1 MKNSERGV
9 EIAKGIR
16 GCSSML
22 FVPIVAIAVGIEV
35 GKRMGW
41 CLGILSFVG
50 AFWLSSV
57 GLRALINRYTS
68 GLTIQDCLIP
78 SILSI
83 LCSIVFLPMKLISA
97 NFFGP
102 AECIFSG
109 ILLSVCL
116 FGYRAGR
123 IKNPYWLTL
132 PFLTFFYE
140 ILPINLPTDLDDM
153 LALTAS
159 TFNSYLA
166 WTKNLAWTKKE
177 DDGLNNE
184 NEEILLLEN
193 DDAVTVDC
201 EEVSPNESMHNKV
214 QRACKHVDSA
224 VAGANTILDTVDA
237 VKGCFERVK
246 KSL

>member
-22 FVPIVAIAVGIEV
+22 FVPVVATAVGIET

-41 CLGILSFVG
+41 CLGILAFVG
-50 AFWLSSV
+50 AFWISSV

-68 GLTIQDCLIP
+68 GLTVQDCLIP

-109 ILLSVCL
+109 IVLSVCL

-140 ILPINLPTDLDDM
+140 ILPINLPTDLDDL
-153 LALTAS
+153 LALTAN
-159 TFNSYLA
+159 TFVPF
-166 WTKNLAWTKKE
+166 LAWTKKE
-177 DDGLNNE
+177 DDELDNE

-193 DDAVTVDC
+193 DDAVAVDC
-201 EEVSPNESMHNKV
+201 EEMSPNESMHDKV

-224 VAGANTILDTVDA
+224 VAGTNTILDTVDA

-246 KSL
+246 TSL